1 VAERTTKSTSRPSPT
16 DQDPPP
22 RRGFL
27 WRLRYL
33 AFGAVVIGVVA
44 VGGVWTAL
52 NTLELPPEKRPI
64 ETSFVC
70 AANVA
75 AGQCGFDTAMAKLT
89 TEEERVLVT
98 YEQLPDVLVQAVL
111 AAEDRK
117 FFDHNGVDPLGIG
130 RAFYQSVFGDGDS
143 LQGGSTITQ
152 QYVKNVY
159 LTSDRTL
166 DRKVREAILAVKL
179 EQELDK
185 RQILTRY
192 LNEVYFGRG
201 AYGVEAAARTYFGRD
216 VEQLDLAQATYLA
229 GLIRSPETADATL
242 APDVASR
249 RRASVLTA
257 MVEEGFIDQ
266 ATADAT
272 AAQPWLTEARIE
284 QDGRVIPANIL
295 PRLEERSDLGTIRYE
310 DIGSD
315 FWVELVR
322 RQLRDRYGPGAETR
336 GFRVYTTFDPDV
348 QADAVEAVNGY
359 VNQPEGP
366 LGSLVSVDEEGRVVA
381 MVAGR
386 DYASSQ
392 VNLALGAEGGGAGRS
407 PGSTFKP
414 LALAAF
420 VEDNFSVESRFEAPP
435 TTQFPGVT
443 DSDGSPWR
451 PANYDRRGRGVQT
464 VEQATWGSTNTVYA
478 GMVDQITPK
487 RLANMAERL
496 GVTAELDPV
505 YSLVLGAEGVSV
517 MDMTSAYSTFARH
530 GVRIDPY
537 LIERIEDSNGDVVF
551 DAAVDV
557 PRRQVIAPDVAD
569 TVTSVLTGVIRRGT
583 GTNAAFGSP
592 AAGKTGTTD
601 NAEDAWFAGYTC
613 RLTSV
618 VWIGYEQPRTMTV
631 GGGGQMSGGATPARI
646 WRSFM
651 SQATS
656 GDEPCEYADVDFGE
670 KVLNRNVAPSRSQS
684 PGTGGGS
691 SSSTSSV
698 PGGSSTSVP
707 SSSTTVPRSS
717 TTVPRSSTTVP
728 RPSTT
733 AAPAPPTTSSSP

>member
-1 VAERTTKSTSRPSPT
+1 
-16 DQDPPP
+16 
-22 RRGFL
+22 
-27 WRLRYL
+27 
-33 AFGAVVIGVVA
+33 
-44 VGGVWTAL
+44 
-52 NTLELPPEKRPI
+52 
-64 ETSFVC
+64 
-70 AANVA
+70 
-75 AGQCGFDTAMAKLT
+75 
-89 TEEERVLVT
+89 
-98 YEQLPDVLVQAVL
+98 
-111 AAEDRK
+111 
-117 FFDHNGVDPLGIG
+117 
-130 RAFYQSVFGDGDS
+130 
-143 LQGGSTITQ
+143 
-152 QYVKNVY
+152 
-159 LTSDRTL
+159 
-166 DRKVREAILAVKL
+166 
-179 EQELDK
+179 
-185 RQILTRY
+185 
-192 LNEVYFGRG
+192 
-201 AYGVEAAARTYFGRD
+201 
-216 VEQLDLAQATYLA
+216 
-229 GLIRSPETADATL
+229 
-242 APDVASR
+242 
-249 RRASVLTA
+249 
-257 MVEEGFIDQ
+257 
-266 ATADAT
+266 
-272 AAQPWLTEARIE
+272 
-284 QDGRVIPANIL
+284 
-295 PRLEERSDLGTIRYE
+295 
-310 DIGSD
+310 
-315 FWVELVR
+315 
-322 RQLRDRYGPGAETR
+322 
-336 GFRVYTTFDPDV
+336 
-348 QADAVEAVNGY
+348 
-359 VNQPEGP
+359 
-366 LGSLVSVDEEGRVVA
+366 
-381 MVAGR
+381 
-386 DYASSQ
+386 
-392 VNLALGAEGGGAGRS
+392 
-407 PGSTFKP
+407 
-414 LALAAF
+414 
-420 VEDNFSVESRFEAPP
+420 
-435 TTQFPGVT
+435 
-443 DSDGSPWR
+443 
-451 PANYDRRGRGVQT
+451 
-464 VEQATWGSTNTVYA
+464 
-478 GMVDQITPK
+478 
-487 RLANMAERL
+487 
-496 GVTAELDPV
+496 VTAKLDPV